1 MSNLV
6 NRNDRKG
13 KKKADLFLFFQPMM
27 TKQQSVYARNRD
39 NEKMTKTFFCLFVC
53 LCDAIRATA
62 GPGDGQWWRR
72 KKKTRPAADGP
83 RATTRAPVGGRS
95 PPPTN
100 TDTGHH
106 WLLYFS
112 STATSSSSNTTCPYN
127 QIEIKDNKIQYHHAF
142 LPPHTLLCV
151 HKPAGVPIVCTGL
164 FPQQR
169 YTNPLN

>member
-1 MSNLV
+1 MTEKEKKRRTCFCFF
-6 NRNDRKG
+6 NRWW
-13 KKKADLFLFFQPMM
+13 
-27 TKQQSVYARNRD
+27 RNSSLYTHAIVIMKRWQ
-39 NEKMTKTFFCLFVC
+39 KLSFVCLFVC

-83 RATTRAPVGGRS
+83 RASTRAPVGGRS

-142 LPPHTLLCV
+142 LPPHTLSCV